1 MPCAVDDAHAAAAE
15 DIEEFVFPEAAAA
28 GGWFDGICG
37 DGGEEALRALR
48 AEWGDGDGAA
58 ALGAGG

>member
-15 DIEEFVFPEAAAA
+15 DVEEFVFAEAAAA
-28 GGWFDGICG
+28 GGRFDGVCG

-48 AEWGDGDGAA
+48 AERGDDDGAA
-58 ALGAGG
+58 ALRAGG